1 MNNGFVIYP
10 TNKKQMK
17 YIKKE
22 RSIEESCIKKY
33 DDVQKYE
40 FVAPHTD
47 NENNIFSDEVMF

>member
-10 TNKKQMK
+10 TNKKQLK

-22 RSIEESCIKKY
+22 RSIEDTSGIR
-33 DDVQKYE
+33 KYE
-40 FVAPHTD
+40 LATHTD